1 MSPTK
6 RQQILAAALLATLL
20 AAWLAP
26 DRPEDSGTAMAA
38 LPPLPDLLDWPRP
51 PEPLVGVSADL
62 GLDKAL
68 AAAHRPA
75 RNRATPADDA
85 ASSAK
90 PPASAIPPAPPFRMF
105 GRFERDGETVAFVTH
120 AGRTLTVSAG
130 QPLPGDWQVESI
142 GSDGMVLTYLPLGQ
156 TARIPFKA
164 PAQ

>member
-1 MSPTK
+1 MSPAK

-26 DRPEDSGTAMAA
+26 DRPEDGGTAMAA
-38 LPPLPDLLDWPRP
+38 LPPLPDLLDWPQP
-51 PEPLVGVSADL
+51 PEPLAGVSADL
-62 GLDKAL
+62 GPDEAL

-75 RNRATPADDA
+75 RNRATPVDDA
-85 ASSAK
+85 PAGAK
-90 PPASAIPPAPPFRMF
+90 TPASATSPAPPFRMF
-105 GRFERDGETVAFVTH
+105 GRLERDGETVAFITH
-120 AGRTLTVSAG
+120 AGRTLTVTAG

-142 GSDGMVLTYLPLGQ
+142 GADGMVLTYLPLGQ